1 MPRWEFHLSV
11 DETDT
16 AARWAWMYRLEGGDT
31 ITSKRTFAT
40 YRDCIGDALL
50 HGYHSGEFRQFRE
63 QPLRASG

>member
-1 MPRWEFHLSV
+1 
-11 DETDT
+11 
-16 AARWAWMYRLEGGDT
+16 MYRLEGGDT

-63 QPLRASG
+63 QALRASG